1 MKRDNKSLNNDY
13 LQISQKKLYK
23 LYSNNLT
30 NKYNLLTINS
40 ILSNRK
46 CHLVSIFKDYLLYDD
61 LSEFFK
67 RYYKKNESNIRIK
80 KLSKYHKDTSIIY
93 ANYSPLIESKY
104 MYSNIIK
111 KQLLINKQENYKK
124 KVKNNMLKKHYQ
136 EKNEDD
142 KINGKIFF
150 NSTIYN
156 DILNESESFMSL
168 LFGIEK
174 KNKNNKNKR
183 VTDNEKEMEDLIKI
197 IDIIENNEVILK
209 KKEIN
214 DNDVVNSN
222 NSNNIKNERKITDID
237 LKKTNKDFI
246 NNHRKIFNKLN
257 SNNSKTNKYK
267 KNFKNVIKI
276 QKLNKNLLENYKNN
290 EASKENNNFTNS
302 TDIKPDTTVIQK
314 TIYHRKI
321 NSTLI
326 GDYLNKLE
334 LPSNSNVI
342 NLLKNANETYADSM
356 NKNSKR
362 SIIYQTMKTSNGF
375 EMKNSTNKIINL
387 TKIVKKN
394 PLKEIKGT
402 NPINI
407 LESKTE
413 LLISPKNLNSRNIN
427 KFENIS
433 KKIEII
439 KLYKKSNFFE
449 SNNKRNSPV
458 PLSNRNNNSIVSL
471 YENNKNFTTSKTIS
485 NRNILNNIYNNDT
498 SHSIYSTNKKPENNG
513 FKSIYVN
520 PNFTGP
526 YTKQKCHFYKDKKY
540 NGISAKKLFSITTD
554 LSNNEKEKKN

>member
-1 MKRDNKSLNNDY
+1 MRQDNKSFNNDF
-13 LQISQKKLYK
+13 LQICKKKLYK
-23 LYSNNLT
+23 HYCNNIT
-30 NKYNLLTINS
+30 SKYNLLTINS
-40 ILSNRK
+40 ILSNRI
-46 CHLVSIFKDYLLYDD
+46 CHLVAIFKDYLLYDD
-61 LSEFFK
+61 LSEFYK

-93 ANYSPLIESKY
+93 PNYSALIESKY

-111 KQLLINKQENYKK
+111 KQMLINKQENYKK

-142 KINGKIFF
+142 KINGKKFF

-174 KNKNNKNKR
+174 KNKNNKSKR
-183 VTDNEKEMEDLIKI
+183 LTDNEKETEDLIKI
-197 IDIIENNEVILK
+197 IDIIENNEVIHK

-214 DNDVVNSN
+214 DNDAVNSN
-222 NSNNIKNERKITDID
+222 NSNNIKNEQKITVND
-237 LKKTNKDFI
+237 LKKINKDFT
-246 NNHRKIFNKLN
+246 NNHRNIFNKIN
-257 SNNSKTNKYK
+257 SNNSKINKYK

-276 QKLNKNLLENYKNN
+276 EKLHKNLIESYKNN

-302 TDIKPDTTVIQK
+302 TDIKPDVTVTQK

-362 SIIYQTMKTSNGF
+362 SIIYQTMKSTNGF

-387 TKIVKKN
+387 TKTVKKN
-394 PLKEIKGT
+394 PLKEINGT

-407 LESKTE
+407 LEKGTE
-413 LLISPKNLNSRNIN
+413 LLISQNNPNSRNIN
-427 KFENIS
+427 KFEKIS

-439 KLYKKSNFFE
+439 KLYKKSNFFDV
-449 SNNKRNSPV
+449 NNKRNSPV
-458 PLSNRNNNSIVSL
+458 PLLNRNNNSIASL
-471 YENNKNFTTSKTIS
+471 YEKNKNSATSNTIS
-485 NRNILNNIYNNDT
+485 NRNILNIYNNDT

-526 YTKQKCHFYKDKKY
+526 YTKPKCHFYKDKKY
-540 NGISAKKLFSITTD
+540 NGISAKKLFSNTTD